1 MKFAILA
8 PGKIAQSMAEALQ
21 GLKEQ
26 SVQESQCIA
35 EELGVDTSAIELYA
49 VASRSMERAEEFAKQ
64 WGFEKAYG
72 SYEEMLDDE
81 AVDIVYVASPHSY
94 HFMHTKMCLE
104 QGKHVLVEKPFTVN
118 AEQAQEL
125 ISLSKE
131 KGVLLA
137 EAIWTRYM
145 PSRSMLKE
153 VLDSGVIGM
162 PTSLVANLGYPMRY
176 KERLCKPE
184 LAGGALLDVGVY
196 PIHFS
201 LMVFQSRIAKIDA
214 TAVISPE
221 GVDWTNSVTFTFDN
235 GELAVLHSTMLSPT
249 DRLGVIYGDKGYVE
263 VLNINNCEEIRV
275 YNTEH
280 KMIATHK
287 VPEQINGYE
296 YEVLACMKAIAQ
308 GEIECGDMPHS
319 ETLRVMQILDSIRAK
334 WGMRYPCE

>member
-94 HFMHTKMCLE
+94 HFVHTKMCLE
-104 QGKHVLVEKPFTVN
+104 HGKHVLVEKPFTVN
-118 AEQAQEL
+118 AQQAQEL
-125 ISLSKE
+125 ISLSKD

-145 PSRSMLKE
+145 PSRSMLNE
-153 VLDSGVIGM
+153 VLDSGVIGT
-162 PTSLVANLGYPMRY
+162 PTSLVANLGYPMRH

-201 LMVFQSRIAKIDA
+201 LMVFRSRITKLDA
-214 TAVISPE
+214 TAVMSPE
-221 GVDWTNSVTFTFDN
+221 GVDWTNSVTLTFDD

-263 VLNINNCEEIRV
+263 VLNINNCEAIRV